1 VKNLSLALNGI
12 LLLAVAILYFLHFSD
27 KSERAEAAAAGLT
40 ADANGVPANI
50 AFINVDTL
58 FKNYDYYEELNTKLE
73 ERKASLEKELQNRV
87 SGFQNEVNNFQQN
100 VNNLTIAQARA
111 LQEDLTKKEQNL
123 MQYQQQLTQQ
133 LSQEEAK
140 VQLDLY
146 DKIAS
151 YLDQYGRDNDFQ
163 LVLGY
168 QKGGAVFY
176 ANDSLN
182 ITQQILGGLNT
193 DYQQEQLA
201 DTVKTEEN

>member
-1 VKNLSLALNGI
+1 MKNLSLTLNGV
-12 LLLAVAILYFLHFSD
+12 LLLAVAVLYFLYFSD
-27 KSERAEAAAAGLT
+27 KSNTAAKSDEDLQTDAAKT
-40 ADANGVPANI
+40 PANI

-58 FKNYDYYEELNTKLE
+58 FKNYDYYEVLNKQLE
-73 ERKASLEKELQNRV
+73 GRKTALEKELQNRAA
-87 SGFQNEVNNFQQN
+87 GFQTEVNNFQQN

-123 MQYQQQLTQQ
+123 VQYQQQLAQQ

-140 VQLDLY
+140 VQVDLY

-168 QKGGAVFY
+168 QKGGSVFY
-176 ANDSLN
+176 ASDSLN
-182 ITQQILGGLNT
+182 ITGQVISGLNNS
-193 DYQQEQLA
+193 YRQEQAA
-201 DTVKTEEN
+201 DTVKTEGI

>member
-1 VKNLSLALNGI
+1 MKNLSLALNGV
-12 LLLAVAILYFLHFSD
+12 LLLAVGVLYFLHFSD
-27 KSERAEAAAAGLT
+27 KSDREAASST
-40 ADANGVPANI
+40 EMDADVNGTPANI

-58 FKNYDYYEELNTKLE
+58 FKNYEYYEELNANLE
-73 ERKASLEKELQNRV
+73 IRKATLEKELQNRV
-87 SGFQNEVNNFQQN
+87 SGFQNEVNNFQQT

-176 ANDSLN
+176 ASDSLN
-182 ITQQILGGLNT
+182 ITQQVLGGLNT
-193 DYQQEQLA
+193 DYQNEQQA
-201 DTVKTEEN
+201 DTVKTQAN

>member
-1 VKNLSLALNGI
+1 MKNLSLSLNGI
-12 LLLAVAILYFLHFSD
+12 LLLAVGVLYFLHFSD
-27 KSERAEAAAAGLT
+27 KRDREAASAAEIEAGS
-40 ADANGVPANI
+40 NGTPANI

-58 FKNYDYYEELNTKLE
+58 FKNYEYYEELNAKLE
-73 ERKASLEKELQNRV
+73 TRKATLEKELQNRV

-123 MQYQQQLTQQ
+123 MQYQQQLTAQ

-151 YLDQYGRDNDFQ
+151 YLDRYGRDNDFQ

-176 ANDSLN
+176 ASDSLN
-182 ITQQILGGLNT
+182 ITQQVLGGLNT

-201 DTVKTEEN
+201 DTVKAEGN